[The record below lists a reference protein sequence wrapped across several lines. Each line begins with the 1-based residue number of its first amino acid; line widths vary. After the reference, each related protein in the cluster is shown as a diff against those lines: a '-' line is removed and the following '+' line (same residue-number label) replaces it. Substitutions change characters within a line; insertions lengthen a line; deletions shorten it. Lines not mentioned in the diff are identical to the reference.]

1 MNPIKMI
8 ISPLNDNRLL
18 LASRNGLVEL
28 DKTNNRLYKV
38 DDKTVL
44 GENVSQ
50 VWDVYQDNDTLWVI
64 TSYKLFLIDLKKK
77 KGMRILS
84 TIFRTAKT
92 NSIST
97 AY

>member
-8 ISPLNDNRLL
+8 ASPLNDNRLL

-64 TSYKLFLIDLKKK
+64 TSYKLFLIDLKKQ

-84 TIFRTAKT
+84 TIFRTAET